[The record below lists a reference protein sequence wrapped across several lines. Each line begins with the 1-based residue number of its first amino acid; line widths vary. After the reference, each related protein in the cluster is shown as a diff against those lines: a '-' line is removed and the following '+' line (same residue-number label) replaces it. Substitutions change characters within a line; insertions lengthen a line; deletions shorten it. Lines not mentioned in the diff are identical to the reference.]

1 LVKGTGI
8 TSYLPNKLVPMKGT
22 TLWRADAYGMPLL
35 KNAEILRGKLE
46 EGRGKVGPDVSLQ

>member
-1 LVKGTGI
+1 
-8 TSYLPNKLVPMKGT
+8 MKGT